1 MSVKHTP
8 GPWVWV
14 KMDKDDTDYPGVFTG
29 LMAGDVTVLTAE
41 QHYADMCWVQV
52 SEANGRLIAA
62 APELLAFATEFIK
75 QHEWSFEQSGES
87 KRCDCAMCDQGRIA
101 IAKVEMEKI

>member
-14 KMDKDDTDYPGVFTG
+14 KMDKDDTYYPGVFTG

-62 APELLAFATEFIK
+62 APELLWALKYVRDAVGHDGICLGK
-75 QHEWSFEQSGES
+75 PY
-87 KRCDCAMCDQGRIA
+87 DCSACTMDKA
-101 IAKVEMEKI
+101 IAKAEGPKECP